1 MGPLAEPA
9 DARELIPQMYRA
21 NWAERSLSATLT
33 SWTDHALQTRMLH
46 AGRRHPPLEPESGS
60 PVTEV
65 SYQVLLGPGGK
76 YRISHVRD
84 GARVVE
90 GCDGG
95 TAWTVSQGSPGGAGL
110 ARVMREKAGPCH
122 VLDDLQS
129 PARLLSRFSLRVAGA
144 EEAGGRPAWRLVA
157 RPRPLLAPGGRAG
170 AARSAGEVRVLVDA
184 GTGLLL
190 RYEELFEGQPVR
202 RSELCD
208 VRLDPDE
215 ARDGE
220 RFRAPPGIDVPEHQ
234 STGPTAAM
242 PGLPGDA
249 VRAVAGV
256 AASALGFTVR
266 HWPGSPEPPG
276 GAGNR
281 AHDGPP
287 SGSAGVSAGASAG
300 GGRTGPG
307 TGGSGSG
314 GGWTGPGTGGPLAP
328 EPLGPASDDV
338 INLLHRTGLA
348 APRVTAEVREW
359 VDGRLL
365 TAAISRA
372 REALPAALAG
382 ILGPDAVWD
391 AVNARDNGTDRTV
404 WLRLA
409 APDRYRID
417 KADGGR
423 PSAPDTVGCDGVRH
437 WQVNGTRVTARP
449 ARPVPHEFAG
459 LADPAWL
466 LAGHR
471 LWAGGETEVGGRR
484 GFLVVA
490 RRNSGEVSPGL
501 GYVWQGSLADQV
513 EAVVDAELAVL
524 LRLTGFIGDQ
534 PAIGYEMRGLT
545 AGVADTSAFDVP
557 PGAHS
562 RGALDGL
569 GLTPA
574 TAAKTAAGLG
584 VAGAAAL
591 VGWLQKRPRSPGSP
605 PS

>member
-1 MGPLAEPA
+1 VGLLAEPA
-9 DARELIPQMYRA
+9 DVRELIPQMYRA
-21 NWAERSLSATLT
+21 NWAAHGLSATLT
-33 SWTDHALQTRMLH
+33 SWTDHALQTRMMH
-46 AGRRHPPLEPESGS
+46 AGRRRPPPEPESGA

-65 SYQVLLGPGGK
+65 SYQVLLGPGQK

-95 TAWTVSQGSPGGAGL
+95 TAWTVSRGWPGGAGL

-129 PARLLSRFSLRVAGA
+129 PARLLSRFSLRMAGA
-144 EEAGGRPAWRLVA
+144 GESGGRPAWELVA

-256 AASALGFTVR
+256 AASALGFMVR
-266 HWPGSPEPPG
+266 HWPGAPGPPG
-276 GAGNR
+276 HAGNR

-287 SGSAGVSAGASAG
+287 SGSAAVS
-300 GGRTGPG
+300 GR
-307 TGGSGSG
+307 
-314 GGWTGPGTGGPLAP
+314 GWTGPGTGGPLAP

-348 APRVTAEVREW
+348 APHVTAEVREW

-391 AVNARDNGTDRTV
+391 AVSARDNGTDRTV
-404 WLRLA
+404 RLRLA

-417 KADGGR
+417 KAAGGH
-423 PSAPDTVGCDGVRH
+423 PSAPETVGCDGVRH
-437 WQVNGTRVTARP
+437 WQVNRTRVTARP

-471 LWAGGETEVGGRR
+471 LWTGGETEVGGRR

-490 RRNSGEVSPGL
+490 RRNSGEVLPGL
-501 GYVWQGSLADQV
+501 EYVWQGSLADQV

-562 RGALDGL
+562 RGPLDGL

-584 VAGAAAL
+584 MAGVAAL